1 MFVSCPSQSLVLTF
15 VHTPTKEYIMD
26 T

>member
-15 VHTPTKEYIMD
+15 VHTPTKE
-26 T
+26 

>member
-15 VHTPTKEYIMD
+15 VHTPTKEY
-26 T
+26 